1 MCIGLVVCQGPA
13 DIIAIAFGGKCVGVG
28 APVGH
33 NCGFQVLNK
42 SVGVER
48 LQVHGM
54 FGPNE
59 EFNFSSIYGVGNRYY
74 ALRGQ

>member
-13 DIIAIAFGGKCVGVG
+13 DIIAFGGKCVGVG

-59 EFNFSSIYGVGNRYY
+59 EFNFSSIYGAGNRYC